1 MRIPQS
7 GSKIYPYKN
16 SFFTLGG
23 MANKTFDF
31 HEHAYDVMKQK
42 WGSDRIPYHEL
53 YSYLGRRFC
62 LRKQEVRRLLK
73 GMEKKGYLE
82 MKKNGVVLIEGS

>member
-1 MRIPQS
+1 MIN
-7 GSKIYPYKN
+7 KN
-16 SFFTLGG
+16 
-23 MANKTFDF
+23 FDF

-42 WGSDRIPYHEL
+42 WGSNRIPYHEV

-73 GMEKKGYLE
+73 GMEKEGYLK
-82 MKKNGVVLIEGS
+82 MGKKSVVLIGGS

>member
-1 MRIPQS
+1 
-7 GSKIYPYKN
+7 
-16 SFFTLGG
+16 
-23 MANKTFDF
+23 MANKNFDF
-31 HEHAYDVMKQK
+31 HEHAYDVMRQK

-73 GMEKKGYLE
+73 GMERIPE
-82 MKKNGVVLIEGS
+82 NGEEGCGSHRGHLRKAWR